1 MLLFRLDP
9 ASGWWFLNWGRNL
22 AFPTETTYHAVV
34 AVAWLA
40 TLRKHWSLAALMTAL
55 AAATHPWT
63 GLELLATMS
72 AWWGLRLILVPGR
85 ESLRYAAVTALTVTC
100 FLTYYFVYLNSF
112 PSHTRLSEVWA
123 LDWSL
128 RSRTLAVAYGPVF
141 VLAAARLWRDRKNLS
156 EKEGFL
162 VVCFLAAAALALHD
176 RVLPPVQPL
185 HFTRGYIWTPLFLIG
200 LPLMGDGLSWLRRRW
215 SRPAFFAALA
225 VFVVL
230 GVSDNLAFFV
240 REASLPSGQG
250 FTLTAEER
258 GALRSIDREC
268 LSGVVACEDND
279 LCYLTATYTGLTP
292 YHGQPFV
299 SPDGAAHTK
308 QVKAWLAGHEDGPW
322 IERMNYLLLR
332 RATRP
337 PLMKPYEWR
346 RVLERSTH
354 PMGTRESTL
363 NSVRRPQRFV
373 RAKAL
378 LQPTRVPPKHIP
390 GQTSDKDQAVVR
402 LVDPMPRTLHRTEDL
417 ARLAIDLHDPTG
429 QRIVGEILD
438 VVAVG
443 DDPHFVVRSN
453 EDILRRSEMI
463 PLAQILPVGSENL
476 NTIVLAI
483 AHVDGSR

>member
-1 MLLFRLDP
+1 MLDKRGSYTPPAWRSVLPHAALTLFPVILGLYIPHFVRYGSEGTGLMHLDMAYYLAAGREVFERGNGLTYPNLLDTDPNAPVIYFHWLIWFFGFGIKVLRLNPVFVFLGIGLASGLILFIITRLIVAEIWPQSRFQVLLFYLVMWGGGLICVAQASVNILKGRDPFLLLFRLDP
-9 ASGWWFLNWGRNL
+9 ASGWWFLNWGHNL

-185 HFTRGYIWTPLFLIG
+185 HFTRGYI
-200 LPLMGDGLSWLRRRW
+200 
-215 SRPAFFAALA
+215 
-225 VFVVL
+225 
-230 GVSDNLAFFV
+230 
-240 REASLPSGQG
+240 
-250 FTLTAEER
+250 
-258 GALRSIDREC
+258 
-268 LSGVVACEDND
+268 
-279 LCYLTATYTGLTP
+279 
-292 YHGQPFV
+292 
-299 SPDGAAHTK
+299 
-308 QVKAWLAGHEDGPW
+308 
-322 IERMNYLLLR
+322 
-332 RATRP
+332 
-337 PLMKPYEWR
+337 
-346 RVLERSTH
+346 
-354 PMGTRESTL
+354 
-363 NSVRRPQRFV
+363 
-373 RAKAL
+373 
-378 LQPTRVPPKHIP
+378 
-390 GQTSDKDQAVVR
+390 
-402 LVDPMPRTLHRTEDL
+402 
-417 ARLAIDLHDPTG
+417 
-429 QRIVGEILD
+429 
-438 VVAVG
+438 
-443 DDPHFVVRSN
+443 
-453 EDILRRSEMI
+453 
-463 PLAQILPVGSENL
+463 
-476 NTIVLAI
+476 
-483 AHVDGSR
+483 